1 MCWPGGSSPTTDR
14 REAEADPG
22 AQPPV
27 PIVGLP
33 IRSWRGA
40 NQRLAQRLNP
50 AARRVLAEAMA
61 SRTARTAEEAG
72 GRLLVVSSAPE
83 VLRWAAD
90 GGRRA
95 IPEPE
100 EGGLN
105 GAARAVAEFAV
116 RRGRPWLILHSDLPC
131 LVAEEVAG
139 AIRAA
144 RAGMKVLAPSY
155 DGGTSVHG
163 GAGPGRF
170 SYGPGSFHRHLR
182 AGPPPLVLAR
192 LGFLLDMDS
201 PADLET
207 ARRHPR
213 GAWLNRIPLLAD
225 V

>member
-14 REAEADPG
+14 READP
-22 AQPPV
+22 V
-27 PIVGLP
+27 VGLP

-50 AARRVLAEAMA
+50 AARRALAEAMA

-72 GRLLVVSSAPE
+72 GRLLVVSSAPQ
-83 VLRWAAD
+83 VLQWAAD
-90 GGRRA
+90 NGRRA

-131 LVAEEVAG
+131 LTAEEAAG
-139 AIRAA
+139 AIRAV
-144 RAGMKVLAPSY
+144 REGKRVLAPSY
-155 DGGTSVHG
+155 DGGTSALG
-163 GAGPGRF
+163 GTGPGYF
-170 SYGPGSFHRHLR
+170 AYGPGSFHRHLR
-182 AGPPPLVLAR
+182 AGPPPLVLVR
-192 LGFLLDMDS
+192 FGFLLDMDS
-201 PADLET
+201 PADLEA

-213 GAWLNRIPLLAD
+213 GAWLNQIPQLGLGGI
-225 V
+225 